1 MTSDIKNVIDR
12 VRKAQFLQAY
22 VREDGGVFVTEVAI
36 WAADRDALLRHIDQL
51 ESAAPK
57 SEASLIRSMSD

>member
-12 VRKAQFLQAY
+12 VRRAQFLQAY

-36 WAADRDALLRHIDQL
+36 WAADRDALLRHIDRL
-51 ESAAPK
+51 ESAALKP
-57 SEASLIRSMSD
+57 ETNLIPSAAE